1 MFQLLGLA
9 APVTDDGHDYKDHQK
24 QRKDG
29 GNGPGDKQG
38 QTVFASHQA
47 AAVVQFD
54 SGAQICSRGGGAD
67 SAGGRR
73 SLFRTA
79 D

>member
-1 MFQLLGLA
+1 MLQLLGLA

-38 QTVFASHQA
+38 QTVFAGHQA

-54 SGAQICSRGGGAD
+54 KTAKDDTEGH
-67 SAGGRR
+67 RR
-73 SLFRTA
+73 RRNVQLFE
-79 D
+79 